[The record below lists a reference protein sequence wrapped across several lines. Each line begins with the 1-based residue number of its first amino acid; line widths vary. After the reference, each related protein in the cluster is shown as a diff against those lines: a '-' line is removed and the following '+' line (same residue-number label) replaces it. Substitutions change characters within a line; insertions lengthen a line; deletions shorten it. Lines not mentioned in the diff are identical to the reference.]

1 MAADFFL
8 IDAPFV
14 VPAEFAAWQA
24 AQDNHR
30 IIFQQA
36 LLAVGTDQAEAMDA
50 AGQAAQQEAARLEYA
65 ARQAWYRAGK

>member
-8 IDAPFV
+8 NDAPFV

-24 AQDNHR
+24 AQ
-30 IIFQQA
+30 
-36 LLAVGTDQAEAMDA
+36 
-50 AGQAAQQEAARLEYA
+50 QEATRLEYA